1 MQIQKI
7 HSIYIYHLFRSKDS
21 KDSLLYCSSI
31 LLYSDTE
38 LSLIKSKKK
47 IISSSASLTH
57 TSITLK
63 IPLYQVY
70 SKSNS
75 GLVTRGF
82 THLSASASWCFTHW
96 IYFQNYHAEPKIKAA
111 LEVFIP
117 LTLAEGRDNRD
128 RKSPNVVYICPR
140 FEVLKFVL
148 KKTRGQVRKFTEG
161 RGKGSTRNL

>member
-47 IISSSASLTH
+47 NYFFFCFLNSHIHYPEDSFI
-57 TSITLK
+57 
-63 IPLYQVY
+63 
-70 SKSNS
+70 S
-75 GLVTRGF
+75 GLFKIKQWPCYEG
-82 THLSASASWCFTHW
+82 LYSESWCFTHW

>member
-70 SKSNS
+70 SKSVKQWPCYE
-75 GLVTRGF
+75 GLY
-82 THLSASASWCFTHW
+82 SESWCFTHW
-96 IYFQNYHAEPKIKAA
+96 IYFHNYHAEPKIKAA

-128 RKSPNVVYICPR
+128 RKSPNVVYICVQ